1 MAFKFWQLDFV
12 ARPIESIAKAVFFW
26 AVVLPAFC
34 GFVWME
40 YNRSNAAGVV
50 GAVVRRAANGAVEES
65 RPEIKRLV
73 GNREAFDLGGRSNAS
88 PRR

>member
-12 ARPIESIAKAVFFW
+12 AKPVESVAKAVFFW
-26 AVVLPAFC
+26 AVVMPAFV
-34 GFVWME
+34 GFFWME
-40 YNRSNAAGVV
+40 YNRSNLAGVA
-50 GAVVRRAANGAVEES
+50 GAVLRRAGNGAVEES

-73 GNREAFDLGGRSNAS
+73 GSREAFDLGGQKQAT